1 MRRKQSPGFATSWL
15 RLLLLSLFCTPLS
28 QIGNQAYGQSQDPD
42 AQHAMVNAGFE
53 RIRLSEKSDTVYAS
67 FESTQIRGAYRAL
80 GSALRTL
87 ASEYPGAHHFRL
99 IIGEYGR
106 PQIAV
111 DASNEAE
118 TWRVSAH
125 YDVSAVEKKL
135 AESTLNPTVAADN
148 RGKID
153 ITLNPIVSIDNHLLD
168 KLALF
173 GFYLAPS
180 FETTLWRG
188 NRLIVQPIVPLYTNI
203 ADNDPDSQFQWGVV
217 GLRQD
222 WVASKRWR
230 SSSTAGLFLYDL
242 AGLHHEVNYH
252 VSPTLDLGLR
262 ISATTRLRRN
272 SGKWESD
279 HKLRFST
286 MAVADYYEPSTS
298 LQLKLSIGSF
308 TYGDFGGRLDVVRHF
323 GEYAIGAYA
332 IFTDGERNAGFNFA
346 IPLGPKRQSKW
357 QGQFIRLR
365 IPHYFSWE
373 YSMLNYYRYA
383 FEHMG
388 VIYKEIPDKSFTTH
402 YWQAA
407 YLEHYLQ
414 RFLDNKIN

>member
-42 AQHAMVNAGFE
+42 ALHAMVNAGFE

-80 GSALRTL
+80 GCALRTL
-87 ASEYPGAHHFRL
+87 ASEYPRTHHFRL

-153 ITLNPIVSIDNHLLD
+153 ITLNPIVSIDNHILD

-222 WVASKRWR
+222 WIASKRWR

-272 SGKWESD
+272 
-279 HKLRFST
+279 
-286 MAVADYYEPSTS
+286 
-298 LQLKLSIGSF
+298 
-308 TYGDFGGRLDVVRHF
+308 GDFGGRLDVVRHF

-332 IFTDGERNAGFNFA
+332 IYTEGERNAGFNFA